1 MRLCT
6 GESTVLVKFWQ
17 TLRKRLRD
25 WRGAADGRVNSG
37 RRASDRN
44 PRGPRPS
51 NALLVGCCVVLA
63 AVAVFGYRTEAG
75 SARESV
81 VLMHGLGRTRA
92 SMALLAERLEW
103 AGYDVANVDYD
114 SRGGTL
120 AEHAETLAA
129 EVSACCAAAPRVHF
143 VGHSLG
149 GLVIRR
155 YLADTPPESLGR
167 VVLLAPPNQGSEV
180 ADWFREQELGH
191 LLGPAGMGLGTGET
205 GIPASL
211 PPPEY
216 EVGIIAGNRS
226 FNPIGSA
233 LIPGPD
239 DGMVGVDNTRIE
251 DVPLIVV
258 PRSHTFLMN
267 DRFTTEAVIVFL
279 RRGTF
284 PPVPAPE

>member
-1 MRLCT
+1 
-6 GESTVLVKFWQ
+6 
-17 TLRKRLRD
+17 
-25 WRGAADGRVNSG
+25 
-37 RRASDRN
+37 
-44 PRGPRPS
+44 
-51 NALLVGCCVVLA
+51 
-63 AVAVFGYRTEAG
+63 
-75 SARESV
+75 
-81 VLMHGLGRTRA
+81 MHGLGRTRA
-92 SMALLAERLEW
+92 SMALLAERLER
-103 AGYDVANVDYD
+103 AGYDVTNVDYD
-114 SRGGTL
+114 SRAGTL

-129 EVSACCAAAPRVHF
+129 EVSACCAAAARVHF

-155 YLADTPPESLGR
+155 YLADSPPESLGR

-226 FNPIGSA
+226 LNPIGSA

-239 DGMVGVDNTRIE
+239 DGLVGVENTRIE

-267 DRFTTEAVIVFL
+267 DRFTTEAVIGFL
-279 RRGTF
+279 RTGAF

>member
-1 MRLCT
+1 
-6 GESTVLVKFWQ
+6 
-17 TLRKRLRD
+17 
-25 WRGAADGRVNSG
+25 
-37 RRASDRN
+37 
-44 PRGPRPS
+44 
-51 NALLVGCCVVLA
+51 
-63 AVAVFGYRTEAG
+63 
-75 SARESV
+75 
-81 VLMHGLGRTRA
+81 MHGLGRTKA

-103 AGYDVANVDYD
+103 AGYDVTNVDYD

-180 ADWFREQELGH
+180 ADWLEELSLGH

-226 FNPIGSA
+226 INPIGSA

-239 DGMVGVDNTRIE
+239 DGMVGVENTRIE

-267 DRFTTEAVIVFL
+267 GPFTTEAVISFL
-279 RRGTF
+279 EKGEF
-284 PPVPAPE
+284 PPVPDPE

>member
-1 MRLCT
+1 M
-6 GESTVLVKFWQ
+6 EVLGQ
-17 TLRKRLRD
+17 
-25 WRGAADGRVNSG
+25 
-37 RRASDRN
+37 
-44 PRGPRPS
+44 
-51 NALLVGCCVVLA
+51 
-63 AVAVFGYRTEAG
+63 
-75 SARESV
+75 
-81 VLMHGLGRTRA
+81 
-92 SMALLAERLEW
+92 RLER
-103 AGYDVANVDYD
+103 AGYDVANLDYD
-114 SRGGTL
+114 SRRGTL
-120 AEHAETLAA
+120 AQHAETLAA

-155 YLADTPPESLGR
+155 YLADAPPDSLGR

-180 ADWFREQELGH
+180 ADWFGEQQLGH

-226 FNPIGSA
+226 LNPMGSI

-239 DGMVGVDNTRIE
+239 DGMVGVENTRIE

-267 DRFTTEAVIVFL
+267 SRFTAEAVISFL
-279 RRGTF
+279 RTGEF
-284 PPVPAPE
+284 PPVPDSE

>member
-1 MRLCT
+1 
-6 GESTVLVKFWQ
+6 
-17 TLRKRLRD
+17 
-25 WRGAADGRVNSG
+25 
-37 RRASDRN
+37 
-44 PRGPRPS
+44 
-51 NALLVGCCVVLA
+51 
-63 AVAVFGYRTEAG
+63 
-75 SARESV
+75 
-81 VLMHGLGRTRA
+81 MHGLGRTRA
-92 SMALLAERLEW
+92 SMALLGERLDW
-103 AGYDVANVDYD
+103 AGYDVTNVDYD
-114 SRGGTL
+114 SRGGIL

-155 YLADTPPESLGR
+155 YLADTRPESLGR

-180 ADWFREQELGH
+180 ADWFREQQLGH
-191 LLGPAGMGLGTGET
+191 LLGPAGLGLGTGDA

-226 FNPIGSA
+226 LNPIGSV

-267 DRFTTEAVIVFL
+267 DRFTTEAVIGFL
-279 RRGTF
+279 RTGKF
-284 PPVPAPE
+284 PPVQTPK

>member
-1 MRLCT
+1 
-6 GESTVLVKFWQ
+6 
-17 TLRKRLRD
+17 
-25 WRGAADGRVNSG
+25 
-37 RRASDRN
+37 
-44 PRGPRPS
+44 
-51 NALLVGCCVVLA
+51 
-63 AVAVFGYRTEAG
+63 
-75 SARESV
+75 
-81 VLMHGLGRTRA
+81 MHGLGRTRA
-92 SMALLAERLEW
+92 SMALLAQRLER
-103 AGYDVANVDYD
+103 AGYDVTNVDYD

-149 GLVIRR
+149 GLVIRQ
-155 YLADTPPESLGR
+155 YLADAPPETLGR

-180 ADWFREQELGH
+180 ADWFAERELGH

-216 EVGIIAGNRS
+216 DIGIIAGNRS
-226 FNPIGSA
+226 LNPMGSV

-251 DVPLIVV
+251 DVPMIVV
-258 PRSHTFLMN
+258 PLSHTFLMN
-267 DRFTTEAVIVFL
+267 GRFTAEAVIGFL
-279 RRGTF
+279 STGAF
-284 PPVPAPE
+284 PPVRDSE

>member
-1 MRLCT
+1 
-6 GESTVLVKFWQ
+6 
-17 TLRKRLRD
+17 
-25 WRGAADGRVNSG
+25 
-37 RRASDRN
+37 
-44 PRGPRPS
+44 
-51 NALLVGCCVVLA
+51 
-63 AVAVFGYRTEAG
+63 
-75 SARESV
+75 
-81 VLMHGLGRTRA
+81 MHGLGRTRA

-155 YLADTPPESLGR
+155 YLADTPPGYRGR
-167 VVLLAPPNQGSEV
+167 VVLLAPPNQGRDV
-180 ADWFREQELGH
+180 AAWCREQELGH

-251 DVPLIVV
+251 DVPFIVV

-267 DRFTTEAVIVFL
+267 DRFTTEAVIAFL
-279 RRGTF
+279 RKGAF
-284 PPVPAPE
+284 PPVPDPE

>member
-1 MRLCT
+1 
-6 GESTVLVKFWQ
+6 
-17 TLRKRLRD
+17 
-25 WRGAADGRVNSG
+25 
-37 RRASDRN
+37 
-44 PRGPRPS
+44 
-51 NALLVGCCVVLA
+51 
-63 AVAVFGYRTEAG
+63 
-75 SARESV
+75 
-81 VLMHGLGRTRA
+81 MHGLGRTRA
-92 SMALLAERLEW
+92 SMTLLAERLEW
-103 AGYDVANVDYD
+103 AGYDVTNVDYD

-129 EVSACCAAAPRVHF
+129 EVSACCAAAARVHF

-191 LLGPAGMGLGTGET
+191 LLGPAGRGLGTGET

-226 FNPIGSA
+226 LNPIGSA

-258 PRSHTFLMN
+258 PRTHTFLMN
-267 DRFTTEAVIVFL
+267 DRFTTEAVIAFL
-279 RRGTF
+279 RTGAF

>member
-1 MRLCT
+1 MQSARR
-6 GESTVLVKFWQ
+6 GRG
-17 TLRKRLRD
+17 RKPHR
-25 WRGAADGRVNSG
+25 
-37 RRASDRN
+37 
-44 PRGPRPS
+44 PGPS
-51 NALLVGCCVVLA
+51 QGLLVGFCVAVA
-63 AVAVFGYRTEAG
+63 AVALFAPRTETE

-103 AGYDVANVDYD
+103 AGYDVTNVDYD

-120 AEHAETLAA
+120 AEHADALAA

-155 YLADTPPESLGR
+155 YLADAAPDSLGR

-180 ADWFREQELGH
+180 ADWFGEMSLGH
-191 LLGPAGMGLGTGET
+191 LLGPAGMGLGTGEN

-216 EVGIIAGNRS
+216 DIGIIAGNRS
-226 FNPIGSA
+226 LNPIGSA

-239 DGMVGVDNTRIE
+239 DGMVGVARTKIE

-267 DRFTTEAVIVFL
+267 DPFTTEAVIGFL
-279 RRGTF
+279 GTGAF
-284 PPVPAPE
+284 PSVPDPE

>member
-1 MRLCT
+1 
-6 GESTVLVKFWQ
+6 
-17 TLRKRLRD
+17 
-25 WRGAADGRVNSG
+25 
-37 RRASDRN
+37 
-44 PRGPRPS
+44 
-51 NALLVGCCVVLA
+51 
-63 AVAVFGYRTEAG
+63 
-75 SARESV
+75 
-81 VLMHGLGRTRA
+81 MHGLGRTRA

-103 AGYDVANVDYD
+103 AGYDVTNVDYD
-114 SRGGTL
+114 SRAGTL

-129 EVSACCAAAPRVHF
+129 EVSACCAGAPRVHF

-191 LLGPAGMGLGTGET
+191 LLGPSGMGLGTGKT

-226 FNPIGSA
+226 LNPIGSA

-239 DGMVGVDNTRIE
+239 DGLVGVENTRIE

-267 DRFTTEAVIVFL
+267 DRFTTEAVIAFL
-279 RRGTF
+279 RTGAF
-284 PPVPAPE
+284 PPVPTPE

>member
-1 MRLCT
+1 
-6 GESTVLVKFWQ
+6 
-17 TLRKRLRD
+17 
-25 WRGAADGRVNSG
+25 
-37 RRASDRN
+37 
-44 PRGPRPS
+44 
-51 NALLVGCCVVLA
+51 
-63 AVAVFGYRTEAG
+63 
-75 SARESV
+75 
-81 VLMHGLGRTRA
+81 MHGLGRTRA

-103 AGYDVANVDYD
+103 AGYGVTNVDYD

-191 LLGPAGMGLGTGET
+191 LLGPAGMGLGTGDT

-226 FNPIGSA
+226 LNPIGSV

-258 PRSHTFLMN
+258 RRSHTFLMN
-267 DRFTTEAVIVFL
+267 DRFTTEAVIAFL
-279 RRGTF
+279 RRGVF